1 MGKTADYS
9 DRHRLMDIVKS
20 ATTATTATTAAIVTA
35 ATIALQRSPSGCD
48 NLTLVPPL
56 FDRAT
61 LSRSCPA
68 AGITSAGTRTS
79 PPACDATSTR
89 RRSSSV
95 SRDVPRPSVSRE
107 RERESKRVRGQARQ
121 VSEGSGARGAERVE
135 RRVWEHCDAGS
146 VGSTRGSLTHWD
158 YAPSTR
164 SNLTASCCVSV
175 HGPPASS
182 HGDGARC

>member
-1 MGKTADYS
+1 
-9 DRHRLMDIVKS
+9 MDIVKS
-20 ATTATTATTAAIVTA
+20 ATTATTAAIVTA

-79 PPACDATSTR
+79 PPRLR
-89 RRSSSV
+89 RNLNEAAFEQRVEGRSS
-95 SRDVPRPSVSRE
+95 PC

-121 VSEGSGARGAERVE
+121 VSEGSGAREAERVE
-135 RRVWEHCDAGS
+135 RRVWEHCDAGA